1 MTDEE
6 FVQKCNAVIE
16 MSKEKDRLEEEI
28 KKTKAKLVEK
38 MGGEKLLLESGFELR
53 IKHTIRDT
61 PQIAAINEKLKVNLT
76 FETAPECFKR
86 SEYDSLTV
94 KKMIVEG

>member
-1 MTDEE
+1 MTNEE
-6 FVQKCNAVIE
+6 FVKKCEAVIE

-28 KKTKAKLVEK
+28 KKTKAELTKK
-38 MGGEKLLLESGFELR
+38 MGDEKLLLESGFELR